1 MNWLL
6 IIVVVGLAFCILHGY
21 KKGFIRILFSLVSI
35 ILAIAFVTI
44 STPYICSYLE
54 THTPLKA
61 NIEGKCLEHIQL
73 SAKDKMGS
81 EADSQEKTLT
91 DAGITIPSGVF
102 EKIVN
107 QGVNSADHA
116 LEKTGAYQAL
126 ADSLSHFIVNGIAFF
141 AAFVIATIA
150 LFIIARL
157 LNLIAMLPL
166 IRNVNHLLGVIAGFV
181 QGMVLI
187 WLFMYL
193 VAVCCT
199 SSFGSMM
206 LDYINKSMILSYLY
220 NHNLIMYLTMLY
232 FK

>member
-1 MNWLL
+1 
-6 IIVVVGLAFCILHGY
+6 
-21 KKGFIRILFSLVSI
+21 
-35 ILAIAFVTI
+35 VTI

-91 DAGITIPSGVF
+91 DAGITI
-102 EKIVN
+102 N

>member
-6 IIVVVGLAFCILHGY
+6 IIIVVGLAFCILHGY

-35 ILAIAFVTI
+35 ILAIAFVTLA
-44 STPYICSYLE
+44 TPYICSYLE
-54 THTPLKA
+54 NHTPLKA
-61 NIEGKCLEHIQL
+61 NIEEKCLEHIQL

-81 EADSQEKTLT
+81 EADSQEKTLS

-102 EKIVN
+102 EKMVN
-107 QGVNSADHA
+107 QGVNTADYA
-116 LEKTGAYQAL
+116 LEKTGAYQTL
-126 ADSLSHFIVNGIAFF
+126 ASSLAHFIVNGIAFF

-199 SSFGSMM
+199 SSFGVMM

-220 NHNLIMYLTMLY
+220 NHNLVLYLIMLY
-232 FK
+232 F